1 MQYFSLFCVICN
13 ILLNF
18 IYFNLQSKQDIGKY
32 EIPCYQGKRK
42 NKKLLTGS
50 TIFAF
55 NIQNVI
61 SMRQDEPLS

>member
-1 MQYFSLFCVICN
+1 M
-13 ILLNF
+13 
-18 IYFNLQSKQDIGKY
+18 QDIGKY